1 MTGFQSKKA
10 MANSRS
16 GEMNNKIE
24 TLANGDFRVVP
35 LDDVEFLEFN
45 AKRNGMDIVMDN
57 GMKKAIRDGRVAVL
71 YSPGFGA
78 GWSTWNSIR
87 EGGDALLFDPSIVYM
102 VEEMN
107 KLDSEDS
114 RRMDWVNNIMDYCRK
129 TYPECYC
136 GGVDDLV
143 VEWIPQGTMFK
154 IHEYDGSENIEYK
167 ENDYWKVA

>member
-1 MTGFQSKKA
+1 
-10 MANSRS
+10 
-16 GEMNNKIE
+16 MNNKIE
-24 TLANGDFRVVP
+24 TLENGDFRVLP
-35 LDDVEFLEFN
+35 LSDQGFLEFT
-45 AKRNGMDIVMDN
+45 AKRYGMEIVTENGIR
-57 GMKKAIRDGRVAVL
+57 KAIRDGRVAVL

-107 KLDSEDS
+107 KLEDEDS
-114 RRMDWVNNIMDYCRK
+114 LRKDWLQNIVDYCAK
-129 TYPECYC
+129 TYPDCYT
-136 GGVDDLV
+136 GGVDDLR

-154 IHEYDGSENIEYK
+154 INEYDGSESIEYK